1 MQFLVLLPALLV
13 LAYLWWRLAPIVP
26 KRFQKLSM
34 VLFALAFLAIFL
46 QRALPNN
53 WSIPAVAIGLLGSFW
68 LVFLGHWLVV
78 CVAWDS
84 ILCGLRLFR
93 RHSTSHAAFLRQK
106 WQPRWAF
113 LTAVATLAVFI
124 YGYKHQLEFQTR
136 HLHVHSE
143 HALARPVRIALL
155 TDIHFDRLFPNSKMM
170 ALVDTLATYKPDA
183 VFFAGDLA
191 DIPADLLNARGLDTL
206 VRSIRPPLGFYAST
220 GNHEAYMNPKGATLE
235 WMRHNG
241 MTLLID
247 STACG
252 ELFCVTGR
260 ADQHFAKKGEF
271 TRQSLAALAP
281 SASELGKT
289 WLVLDHQPKGL
300 QDSDLRS
307 PRLPDLILSGHTHAG
322 QFFPWN
328 FAIHLFWPLAYGMG
342 EQNGVPW
349 YVSSGFGQWGP
360 PVRTGTNSEIVIVDL
375 SN

>member
-1 MQFLVLLPALLV
+1 MQLLILLPVLLV
-13 LAYLWWRLAPIVP
+13 LAYLWWRLSPLVP

-34 VLFALAFLAIFL
+34 VLFAIAFFAIFL
-46 QRALPNN
+46 PRVLPTS
-53 WSIPAVAIGLLGSFW
+53 WSTPAVAIGLVGSFW

-78 CVAWDS
+78 CVVWDT
-84 ILCGLRLFR
+84 ILLWLRLFR
-93 RHSTSHAAFLRQK
+93 RCPKALAAFLRQK
-106 WQPRWAF
+106 WQPRLVG
-113 LTAVATLAVFI
+113 LTAAATLVAFA
-124 YGYKHQLEFQTR
+124 YGYRHQLDFQTH
-136 HLHVHSE
+136 HLKIHSE
-143 HALARPVRIALL
+143 HALVRPVRIALL
-155 TDIHFDRLFPNSKMM
+155 TDIHFDRLFPSSKML
-170 ALVDTLATYKPDA
+170 ALVDTLAAYQPDA

-191 DIPADLLNARGLDTL
+191 DIPADLLNAHGLDTL
-206 VRSIRPPLGFYAST
+206 VRAIRPPLGFYAST

-271 TRQSLAALAP
+271 SRQSLAVLVP
-281 SASELGKT
+281 STSEQGKT
-289 WLVLDHQPKGL
+289 WFVLDHQPKGL
-300 QDSDLRS
+300 NGSDMQAA
-307 PRLPDLILSGHTHAG
+307 RLPDLILSGHTHGG

-342 EQNGVPW
+342 SLNGVPW

-360 PVRTGTNSEIVIVDL
+360 PVRTGTRSEIVIVDL